1 MTASP
6 VVYGGAERSTAPTTI
21 GEAPTV
27 RVDLRRLT
35 AVAVAAIAAVNLANA
50 GAILF
55 APWERPERIGTETTR
70 WLLLAEENNPSTW
83 LQSMLLA
90 GAAGAALALA
100 QVGTQRRGWKVAA
113 GLLALLP
120 LDEAA
125 SLHERLDDVVGA
137 DRLDLPT
144 SSAAHSAS
152 NRSRAGTTRAT
163 ALPRCRTT

>member
-1 MTASP
+1 M
-6 VVYGGAERSTAPTTI
+6 
-21 GEAPTV
+21 

-125 SLHERLDDVVGA
+125 S
-137 DRLDLPT
+137 
-144 SSAAHSAS
+144 
-152 NRSRAGTTRAT
+152 
-163 ALPRCRTT
+163 